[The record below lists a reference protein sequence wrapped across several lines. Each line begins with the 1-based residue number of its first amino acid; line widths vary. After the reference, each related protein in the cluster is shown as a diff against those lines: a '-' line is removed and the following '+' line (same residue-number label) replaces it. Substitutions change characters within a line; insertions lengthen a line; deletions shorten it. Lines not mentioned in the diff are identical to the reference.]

1 MNIYTHKRSYKIG
14 IISAAILISILSLWY
29 SNYLVD
35 KLSEQERER
44 VELYAEATRR
54 FAQTTN
60 INEDLTFVSEVITKN
75 ENIPVILT
83 DENDSIIS
91 HKNLNPNR
99 VDDSTYIRRRL
110 ADMKKT
116 HDPVIID
123 LLGGKIERRVYYDD
137 STLLNMLFWFP
148 FVQLAIFGLF
158 MLMAYMAF
166 SSSRRA
172 EQNRVWVGMSKETA
186 HQLGT
191 PISSLIAWVELMKAE
206 QKCHEYAGEMQ
217 QDLSRLETIVERFSK
232 VGAHPILK
240 PVSLHPVIQDSVK
253 YMERR
258 TSNSIKINYTR
269 KIDKTYEVPLNKALF
284 TWVIENVL
292 RNAVDA
298 LPGKGLIEIVVE
310 DEKKHIV
317 IDITDNGKGIPRR
330 KQKRIFQPGITTKQR
345 GWGLGLSLSKR
356 IINQYHKGKIFVKWS
371 EPEKGTT
378 IRIALKKEQKTK

>member
-1 MNIYTHKRSYKIG
+1 MNIYTHKRRYKIG
-14 IISAAILISILSLWY
+14 IIGAAILISILSLWY

-35 KLSEQERER
+35 KLSQQERER

-75 ENIPVILT
+75 DNIPVILT
-83 DENDSIIS
+83 DEKDSIIS

-99 VDDSTYIRRRL
+99 TDDTAYIQRRL
-110 ADMKKT
+110 KEMKET

-123 LLGGKIERRVYYDD
+123 LLSGKIERRVYYDD

-148 FVQLAIFGLF
+148 FVQLGIFGLF
-158 MLMAYMAF
+158 VLMAYMAF
-166 SSSRRA
+166 SASRRA

-217 QDLSRLETIVERFSK
+217 QDLDRLETIVERFSK
-232 VGAHPILK
+232 VGAHPVLK
-240 PVSLHPVIQDSVK
+240 PTLLIPVIQDSVN
-253 YMERR
+253 YMKRR
-258 TSNSIKINYTR
+258 TSSSIKITLTSQ
-269 KIDKTYEVPLNKALF
+269 IDDARQIPVNKSLF

-298 LPGKGLIEIVVE
+298 LPGKGFIEIVASE
-310 DEKKHIV
+310 EKKHIT
-317 IDITDNGKGIPRR
+317 IDITDNGKGISRS

-356 IINQYHKGKIFVKWS
+356 IINQYHKGNIFVKWS

-378 IRIALKKEQKTK
+378 IRIALKKEQ